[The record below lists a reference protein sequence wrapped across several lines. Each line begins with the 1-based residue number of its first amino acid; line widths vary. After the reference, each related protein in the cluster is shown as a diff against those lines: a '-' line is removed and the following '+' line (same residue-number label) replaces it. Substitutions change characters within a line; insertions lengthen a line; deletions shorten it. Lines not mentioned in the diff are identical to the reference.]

1 MRKLL
6 EAKNLSYSIG
16 NKNILT
22 NISLDIHDNNIYTI
36 IGENGAGKS
45 TLLLILSGL
54 LEPTHGMIF
63 RNYYSTIL
71 INENSI
77 LYNNLTGLEN
87 LNYYR
92 ICAGCQKSIIHD
104 VIRQFNLKEFI
115 DTKAVNLS
123 LGQRKKLSVAV
134 SMIQNNDLVI
144 FDEMTTGLDR
154 QNLVEIKQLIA
165 DLKYKYNKAV
175 IFTTHVLDEVTELS
189 DHTFI
194 LNQGRIMDEIS
205 VENSSSMKIYKFK
218 TSSSARSFEALEK
231 TGSSIK
237 VIDEFIIEV
246 SIAKKEN
253 ISGLIKILVANEI
266 DIIDIREENYINLF
280 YDNLQYSSGRTL

>member
-1 MRKLL
+1 MRKVL
-6 EAKNLSYSIG
+6 EGKNLSYSIG

-22 NISLDIHDNNIYTI
+22 NISLDIHDNSIYSI

-54 LEPTHGMIF
+54 LEPTHGTVF
-63 RNYYSTIL
+63 RNYSGAIL
-71 INENSI
+71 INENNI

-92 ICAGCQKSIIHD
+92 ICAGRQKSIVHD
-104 VIRQFNLKEFI
+104 VIKQFNLKEFI

-123 LGQRKKLSVAV
+123 LGQRKKISVAV

-165 DLKYKYNKAV
+165 DLKHKYNKAV
-175 IFTTHVLDEVTELS
+175 IFTTHLLDEVTELS

-194 LNQGRIMDEIS
+194 LNQGRIMNEIS
-205 VENSSSMKIYKFK
+205 LEKSSSMKVYKFK
-218 TSSSARSFEALEK
+218 TSSSARSFKALEK

-237 VIDEFIIEV
+237 VIDDFIIEV
-246 SIAKKEN
+246 SIGKNEN
-253 ISGLIKILVANEI
+253 ISSLIKILVANEV
-266 DIIDIREENYINLF
+266 DIIDIKQENYINQFL
-280 YDNLQYSSGRTL
+280 